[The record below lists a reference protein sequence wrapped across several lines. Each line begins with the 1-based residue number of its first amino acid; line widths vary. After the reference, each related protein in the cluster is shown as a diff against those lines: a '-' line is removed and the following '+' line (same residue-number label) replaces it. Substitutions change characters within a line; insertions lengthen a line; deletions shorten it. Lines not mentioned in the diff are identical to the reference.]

1 LRSQAALIAMHRGDF
16 DTYTET
22 LNHRDTNPY
31 WGWLRLSAQAL
42 QWQRN
47 GDPER
52 ALLAL
57 LDACDP
63 GSTRSCLAA
72 DLARLAGSTGQRARA
87 RTAADSLDRV
97 AVHHH
102 GIHVRAAA
110 ALCRGVA
117 EADPM
122 LLLTA
127 AQAFGEAGRPLYEGY
142 AYEEAADVLATTGTR
157 TQARA
162 ALDSAV
168 GCYDRLGATWALDR
182 AQARLLEAG
191 VRHRHVRQRPKTG
204 WGALT
209 QTERRVVA
217 LVVAGRSNPD
227 IAAELYLSR
236 RTVRNHVSHILAKLG
251 LSSRVELAVS
261 AYENGSR

>member
-1 LRSQAALIAMHRGDF
+1 
-16 DTYTET
+16 
-22 LNHRDTNPY
+22 
-31 WGWLRLSAQAL
+31 
-42 QWQRN
+42 
-47 GDPER
+47 
-52 ALLAL
+52 
-57 LDACDP
+57 
-63 GSTRSCLAA
+63 
-72 DLARLAGSTGQRARA
+72 LAGSTGQRARA

-117 EADPM
+117 EADPL

-142 AYEEAADVLATTGTR
+142 AYEEAADVLATTGAR
-157 TQARA
+157 AQARA

-168 GCYDRLGATWALDR
+168 GCYDRLGAAWALDR
-182 AQARLLEAG
+182 VQARLREAG

-209 QTERRVVA
+209 QTERTVVA